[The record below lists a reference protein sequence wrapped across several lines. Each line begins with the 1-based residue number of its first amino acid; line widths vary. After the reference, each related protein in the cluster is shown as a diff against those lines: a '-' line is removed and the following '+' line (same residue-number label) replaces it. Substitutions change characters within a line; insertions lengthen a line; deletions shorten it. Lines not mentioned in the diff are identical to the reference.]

1 MRGADYVIKRG
12 FFALVTIYV
21 AITINFFLFRV
32 LPGNA
37 VTDLS
42 RVPHA
47 SPALRHALLTE
58 FGLDKPKWEQY
69 LIYLKNLAHGNMG
82 ISFANQQPVS
92 HLLLADLKNTIPM
105 VTWAPWSRSSSASSP
120 ACCPRGG
127 AARHPITSAPTRPS
141 SSTPSRPS
149 GSG

>member
-1 MRGADYVIKRG
+1 MRSTDYVIKRG

-37 VTDLS
+37 ITDLS

-47 SPALRHALLTE
+47 APALRHALLVE

-69 LIYLKNLAHGNMG
+69 VIYLKNLAHGNMG

-92 HLLLADLKNTIPM
+92 RPAD
-105 VTWAPWSRSSSASSP
+105 R
-120 ACCPRGG
+120 
-127 AARHPITSAPTRPS
+127 RP
-141 SSTPSRPS
+141 
-149 GSG
+149 

>member
-1 MRGADYVIKRG
+1 VVRGADYIVKRG

-82 ISFANQQPVS
+82 
-92 HLLLADLKNTIPM
+92 TR
-105 VTWAPWSRSSSASSP
+105 SR
-120 ACCPRGG
+120 
-127 AARHPITSAPTRPS
+127 
-141 SSTPSRPS
+141 
-149 GSG
+149 